1 MLGKYSDSYYMKEIL
16 KNHIAKFVEMSEDE
30 YVEILNYF
38 TVIKVDKK
46 QNLLT
51 EGGICKFNYFVCK
64 GCLRLFLINEKGVEQ
79 TIQFALENWWL
90 ADYTSFSSQM
100 PSDFYIQAVEESE
113 ILALDS
119 SSQDKMLKQFPQMER
134 YFRFVHQRAHAA
146 YQFRL
151 KLLYSKTRE
160 ELYHLF
166 NNRYPEFVQRIPQYL
181 LASFLGFTPE
191 YLSEIRAKRIS

>member
-1 MLGKYSDSYYMKEIL
+1 MKEIL
-16 KNHIAKFVEMSEDE
+16 KNHIAKFVEMSEEE

-46 QNLLT
+46 QNLLI

-113 ILALDS
+113 LLALDS

-166 NNRYPEFVQRIPQYL
+166 NN
-181 LASFLGFTPE
+181 
-191 YLSEIRAKRIS
+191 